1 MKKSIIINI
10 ETQTED
16 NDVVALCHVNE
27 KVVAL
32 EISQIARIMF
42 RRNRALFDK
51 INNSTRLIGGALY
64 RQEVLTP
71 RENHNRLSTPILNSY
86 EQVEREISQLFFEN
100 NVMRKQVRAISK
112 LGRKFDF
119 DPTTVSSENTGG
131 NFDPKNLSPDDISES
146 QIICEVE
153 EIQLFQDQGVKTI
166 LITDT
171 LDDIKSILEVGYRI
185 EIMIDTEFRDY
196 VDYVLRQGESSLKF
210 LAAYSDSL
218 YQSINYDPSKQMF
231 AEDFSD
237 TIMRDLG
244 LSTGVLNLSSNTVK
258 NSEFGKAALSF
269 YNLLSLMSPN
279 VDASIYSKVLSSIL
293 PTNKTNPDLVSNFV
307 DNFSAAIDAVRKE
320 YLPSLSQTGK
330 ERNKYS
336 RVSEGKTYK
345 NTISA
350 TTSEKITLEQ
360 ERLGYS
366 LFSDTQKGLNKFSSA
381 DYKTRFAAE
390 QAKYYPNVS
399 IEGAEFLTPSEKSEF
414 SRMDNAAAFLTPS
427 SLILGQ
433 DRIKTNRGMKN
444 LPINKVREF
453 RLAKSNRAQQMKS
466 TRNPVS
472 SARAQ
477 VTKNVMSAFN
487 ITIAKPVSSIL
498 ERTTDQEIDPLT
510 DAKLYVGENSYFV
523 TDNPQQ
529 LKIQFKRLMREED
542 RKILGIVSDIVPR
555 RFLRDSKAIKSIKEI
570 QFSNPHSKVRKLAVA
585 QELKIAEIPPHVKF
599 MMSSA
604 FAPNPNSDPMKNTE
618 SREIIEETQKNLF
631 LVRAFIGFEKDAHGF
646 ADIRNPILKQI
657 DMSDLSSGRPILA
670 KASHYEIPELGIVKD
685 KFAATIYNNL
695 IYIRG

>member
-1 MKKSIIINI
+1 MKKSIVINI

-16 NDVVALCHVNE
+16 NDVVALCHINE

-42 RRNRALFDK
+42 KRNRPLFDK

-64 RQEVLTP
+64 RQEVFTP
-71 RENHNRLSTPILNSY
+71 RENYNRLSTPILNSY
-86 EQVEREISQLFFEN
+86 EHVEKEISQLFFEN

-119 DPTTVSSENTGG
+119 DPTTVSSDNTGG
-131 NFDPKNLSPDDISES
+131 NFDSKNLSPDDISES

-185 EIMIDTEFRDY
+185 EIMVETEFRDY
-196 VDYVLRQGESSLKF
+196 VDYVIRQGESSLKF
-210 LAAYSDSL
+210 LTAYSDSL
-218 YQSINYDPSKQMF
+218 YQSINYNPSKQMF
-231 AEDFSD
+231 AEDFSER
-237 TIMRDLG
+237 IMRDLG
-244 LSTGVLNLSSNTVK
+244 LITGAVNLSSNTVK
-258 NSEFGKAALSF
+258 NSEFGKAALAF
-269 YNLLSLMSPN
+269 YNLLSLLSPN
-279 VDASIYSKVLSSIL
+279 VDASIYSKVLRSIL
-293 PTNKTNPDLVSNFV
+293 PTNRTNPDLISNFV
-307 DNFSAAIDAVRKE
+307 DNFSSAINTVRKE

-336 RVSEGKTYK
+336 RVSEGKTFK

-350 TTSEKITLEQ
+350 ITSEKMTLEQ

-381 DYKTRFAAE
+381 DYKARFAAE

-453 RLAKSNRAQQMKS
+453 RLAKSNRAQQMNS

-487 ITIAKPVSSIL
+487 ITIAKPVSSLL

-529 LKIQFKRLMREED
+529 LKMQFKRLMRDED
-542 RKILGIVSDIVPR
+542 KKILGIVSDIVPR

-570 QFSNPHSKVRKLAVA
+570 QFSNPHSKVRKLAVD

-604 FAPNPNSDPMKNTE
+604 FAPNPNSDPLKNTE

-631 LVRAFIGFEKDAHGF
+631 LVRALIGFEKDAHGF

-657 DMSDLSSGRPILA
+657 DMSDLASGRPILA

>member
-16 NDVVALCHVNE
+16 NDVVTLCHVNE

-42 RRNRALFDK
+42 KRNRTLFDK

-64 RQEVLTP
+64 RQEVFTP
-71 RENHNRLSTPILNSY
+71 RENYNRLSTPILNSY
-86 EQVEREISQLFFEN
+86 KYVEKEISQLFFEN

-119 DPTTVSSENTGG
+119 DPTTVSSDNTGG
-131 NFDPKNLSPDDISES
+131 NFDSKNLSPDDISES

-185 EIMIDTEFRDY
+185 EIMVETEFRDY
-196 VDYVLRQGESSLKF
+196 VDYVIRQGESSLKF
-210 LAAYSDSL
+210 LTVYSDSL

-231 AEDFSD
+231 AEDFSER
-237 TIMRDLG
+237 IMRDLG
-244 LSTGVLNLSSNTVK
+244 LITGAVNLSSNTVK
-258 NSEFGKAALSF
+258 NSEFGKAALAF
-269 YNLLSLMSPN
+269 YNLLSLVSPN
-279 VDASIYSKVLSSIL
+279 VDASIYSKVLRSIL
-293 PTNKTNPDLVSNFV
+293 TTNKTNPDLVSNFV
-307 DNFSAAIDAVRKE
+307 DNFSAAINTVRKE

-336 RVSEGKTYK
+336 RVSEGKTFK

-350 TTSEKITLEQ
+350 ITSEKITLEQ

-366 LFSDTQKGLNKFSSA
+366 LFSDTQKGLNKFSTA

-414 SRMDNAAAFLTPS
+414 SRMDNTAAFLTPS

-444 LPINKVREF
+444 LPINKIREF
-453 RLAKSNRAQQMKS
+453 RLAKSNRAQQMNS

-487 ITIAKPVSSIL
+487 ITIAKPVSSLL

-529 LKIQFKRLMREED
+529 LKMQFKRLMRDED
-542 RKILGIVSDIVPR
+542 KKILGIVSDIVPR

-604 FAPNPNSDPMKNTE
+604 FAPNPNSDPLKNTE

-657 DMSDLSSGRPILA
+657 DMSDLASGRPILA

>member
-42 RRNRALFDK
+42 KRNRALFDK

-64 RQEVLTP
+64 RQEVFTP
-71 RENHNRLSTPILNSY
+71 RENQNRLSTPILNSY
-86 EQVEREISQLFFEN
+86 EHVEKEISQLFFEN

-119 DPTTVSSENTGG
+119 DPTTVSSDNTGG
-131 NFDPKNLSPDDISES
+131 NFDSKNLSPDDISES

-185 EIMIDTEFRDY
+185 EIMVETEFRDY
-196 VDYVLRQGESSLKF
+196 VDYVIRQGESSLKF
-210 LAAYSDSL
+210 LTAYSDSL

-231 AEDFSD
+231 AEDFSER
-237 TIMRDLG
+237 IMRDLG
-244 LSTGVLNLSSNTVK
+244 LITGAVNLSSNTVK
-258 NSEFGKAALSF
+258 NSEFGKAALAF
-269 YNLLSLMSPN
+269 YNLLSLLSPN
-279 VDASIYSKVLSSIL
+279 VDASIYSKVLRSIL

-307 DNFSAAIDAVRKE
+307 DNFSAAINTVRKE

-336 RVSEGKTYK
+336 RVSEGKTFK

-350 TTSEKITLEQ
+350 ITSEKITLEQ

-444 LPINKVREF
+444 LPINKIREF
-453 RLAKSNRAQQMKS
+453 RLAKSNRAQQMNS

-487 ITIAKPVSSIL
+487 ITIAKPVSSLL

-529 LKIQFKRLMREED
+529 LKMQFKRLMRDED
-542 RKILGIVSDIVPR
+542 KKILGIVSDIVPR

-604 FAPNPNSDPMKNTE
+604 FAPNPNSDPLKNTE

-657 DMSDLSSGRPILA
+657 DMSDLASGRPILA

>member
-146 QIICEVE
+146 QIICEIE

-171 LDDIKSILEVGYRI
+171 LDDIKSILEVGYRV
-185 EIMIDTEFRDY
+185 EIVVDTEFRDY
-196 VDYVLRQGESSLKF
+196 VDYVLRQSEYSLKF
-210 LAAYSDSL
+210 LATYSDSL
-218 YQSINYDPSKQMF
+218 YRSTNYDPSKQMF
-231 AEDFSD
+231 TEDFSD
-237 TIMRDLG
+237 RIMRDLG
-244 LSTGVLNLSSNTVK
+244 LSTGMLNLSSNTVK

-279 VDASIYSKVLSSIL
+279 VDASIYSKVLRSIL
-293 PTNKTNPDLVSNFV
+293 PTNKTNPDLVNSFV
-307 DNFSAAIDAVRKE
+307 SEFSSAFDIVRKE
-320 YLPSLSQTGK
+320 YLPNLNQTRK

-336 RVSEGKTYK
+336 RVSEIRTSK

-360 ERLGYS
+360 ERLGYF

-487 ITIAKPVSSIL
+487 ITIAKPFASLL

-529 LKIQFKRLMREED
+529 LKTQFKRLMREED

-570 QFSNPHSKVRKLAVA
+570 QFSNPHSKVRKLALA

-604 FAPNPNSDPMKNTE
+604 FTPNPNSDPMKNTE

-631 LVRAFIGFEKDAHGF
+631 LVRALIGFEKDAHGF
-646 ADIRNPILKQI
+646 PDIRNPILKQI